1 MTLYYCYRLMQEDEG
16 SEWYSLHYPQSLSAL
31 QLPPE
36 AKIPQTALVILYR
49 ELETNPIAGIL

>member
-1 MTLYYCYRLMQEDEG
+1 MQEDEG